1 MPPPAEGF
9 AARFVVGPA
18 LRTQPDRRLVKLVRE
33 GYENAFEEIVRR
45 YGKPLTRYAAAI
57 VGGRA
62 EDVTQDAF
70 SKALLALRRDGK
82 EIELRPWLFRIVRN
96 TALNEL
102 RDHPPSPEVLAE
114 AIAGG
119 ASPEE
124 EIERREELADLMRR
138 LQSLPEA
145 QRAAIVMR
153 ELEGLSHDE
162 IAAALGLSGG
172 GARQAIFRARRTLR
186 DGAGMLLPLP
196 LLKTLMAGATGAPM
210 ETAAGAAGVGGIAG
224 AGVAAKATVATVLV
238 AGAVGAGVAI
248 DHNRQASPPQSA
260 RSARVIADDSAGA
273 SSVPTEPGNGSGGA
287 SEHGEPEPGDDHRG
301 RSGDDEGGHR
311 EHGSGPGHDG
321 PAQGE
326 DHGGSGGPEGDG
338 GHAEPGGDHG
348 GLSGSSGHD
357 GTSGTEDSGGQSGR
371 GSGGSSGHG
380 GSSGSGSD
388 GSSGGSGSSGSD
400 SGSSGSSSGDGD
412 SSGSSGS
419 GSSGSGSGSGDLSGS
434 SDGSGSNSGSGS
446 SGGSGD
452 TSGGDS
458 SDSSGSGDSHDGDGF
473 SLQTKPQ
480 S

>member
-1 MPPPAEGF
+1 MPPPADGF
-9 AARFVVGPA
+9 TARFVVGPA

-102 RDHPPSPEVLAE
+102 RDHPPSAEVLAE

-153 ELEGLSHDE
+153 ELEGLGHDE

-172 GARQAIFRARRTLR
+172 GARQAIFRARRALR

-196 LLKTLMAGATGAPM
+196 LLKTLMAGATSAPI
-210 ETAAGAAGVGGIAG
+210 EAAAGVGGVAG

-248 DHNRQASPPQSA
+248 DHNRQLNPQQPARASG
-260 RSARVIADDSAGA
+260 VIADDSPAAGGA
-273 SSVPTEPGNGSGGA
+273 LPVSGPADNSGSNGHGRDDDSSNGDDRGSRSGHGNGDEDSASAGDKGGNRGPGGSGHFEAGND
-287 SEHGEPEPGDDHRG
+287 HGGRDSSTTESTAPAVRRDRVVARAATAHQVMTEAAPPGTTVAPRNPAVAFPEATLPAPRDRALV
-301 RSGDDEGGHR
+301 RLPATTPLQGHR
-311 EHGSGPGHDG
+311 EM
-321 PAQGE
+321 
-326 DHGGSGGPEGDG
+326 
-338 GHAEPGGDHG
+338 
-348 GLSGSSGHD
+348 
-357 GTSGTEDSGGQSGR
+357 
-371 GSGGSSGHG
+371 
-380 GSSGSGSD
+380 
-388 GSSGGSGSSGSD
+388 
-400 SGSSGSSSGDGD
+400 
-412 SSGSSGS
+412 
-419 GSSGSGSGSGDLSGS
+419 
-434 SDGSGSNSGSGS
+434 N
-446 SGGSGD
+446 
-452 TSGGDS
+452 
-458 SDSSGSGDSHDGDGF
+458 
-473 SLQTKPQ
+473 
-480 S
+480 